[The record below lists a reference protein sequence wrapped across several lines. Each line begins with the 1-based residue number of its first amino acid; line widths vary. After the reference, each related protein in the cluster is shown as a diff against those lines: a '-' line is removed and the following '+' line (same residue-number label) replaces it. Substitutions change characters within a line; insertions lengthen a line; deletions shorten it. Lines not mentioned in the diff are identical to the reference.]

1 MLKNYLN
8 LSDINIDE
16 EQNFEFKINQFVSNK
31 ANIKK
36 NILYKKY
43 FLGPEQKKYKYFS
56 EICRDKLR

>member
-31 ANIKK
+31 VNIKK
-36 NILYKKY
+36 YLLYKKY
-43 FLGPEQKKYKYFS
+43 FLGPEKKNINIFQKYV
-56 EICRDKLR
+56 EIN